1 MALGTLDNLI
11 CCTSREDVM
20 RNNSNDIT
28 GVLEE
33 AIKDRLGRRFFVR
46 RVRFWLGFGLRVA
59 TFGRWGRRSFGWGLR
74 WRLGWRRGFGRVRRT
89 IA

>member
-11 CCTSREDVM
+11 GCTSREDVM
-20 RNNSNDIT
+20 GNNSNDIT
-28 GVLEE
+28 SILEE

-46 RVRFWLGFGLRVA
+46 RVRFWLGLGLRFA
-59 TFGRWGRRSFGWGLR
+59 TFWRWGRRSFGWGLR
-74 WRLGWRRGFGRVRRT
+74 WGLRWWRGFGRVRGT